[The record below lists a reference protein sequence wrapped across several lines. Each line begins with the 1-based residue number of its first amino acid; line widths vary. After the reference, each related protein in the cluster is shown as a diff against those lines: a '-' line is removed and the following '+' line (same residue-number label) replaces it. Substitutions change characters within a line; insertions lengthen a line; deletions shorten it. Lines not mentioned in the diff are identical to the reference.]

1 MMRCLRGIRV
11 RARDIVWLLV
21 ATALMGSSFAIGQM
35 GLRYAPPLFLAGL
48 RFTLA
53 GALLAWFTRK
63 RRPLASWM
71 DRGRVLAIGL
81 LQTAGVMGTIFVSLK
96 TIPAGESAILT
107 FANPLFVV
115 VGGSVLLRYRYR
127 ATQWGGVVAGFAGLA
142 VAVGGGFVLTPGVS
156 LALSSAVFWAAAT
169 LLMKRWQGFAD
180 LWVLNAYQMLAGGLA
195 LLASGMVL
203 ETPAFQWS
211 VASAAILAWLV
222 VMASIVQFGAWF
234 YVLHHND
241 PARVSA
247 YLFLAPVFGVLS
259 GWLLLGQPIGWH
271 VAAGALG
278 IAVGIWLVNR
288 APSAPPAAA
297 AR

>member
-1 MMRCLRGIRV
+1 M

-53 GALLAWFTRK
+53 GALLAGFARK
-63 RRPLASWM
+63 RRPLARWS
-71 DRGRVLAIGL
+71 DRGRVVTIGL

-107 FANPLFVV
+107 FANPLIVV

-127 ATQWGGVVAGFAGLA
+127 ARQWAGVVVGFTGLA
-142 VAVGGGFVLTPGVS
+142 VAVGGGFVLRPGVP
-156 LALSSAVFWAAAT
+156 LALSSAIFWAAAT

-180 LWVLNAYQMLAGGLA
+180 LWVLTAYQMLTGGLV
-195 LLASGMVL
+195 LLALGAVF
-203 ETPAFQWS
+203 EVPDFRWNA
-211 VASAAILAWLV
+211 ASAAILAWLV

-234 YVLHHND
+234 YVLHRND

-259 GWLLLGQPIGWH
+259 GWLLLDQPVGWH

-278 IAVGIWLVNR
+278 IAAGIWLVNQ
-288 APSAPPAAA
+288 APSAAVATDPV
-297 AR
+297 R